1 MGKTIKEIAQN
12 LNVSKQAVWQRIK
25 RNKTLQ
31 KAFNEHSKT
40 FNGTVFIDEIGED
53 IIKSAYSN
61 ATNTINIDETK
72 TNVDINIDNNK
83 VFTTTIDSN
92 KLIETLEKTLD
103 SLKEQ
108 LNVKDK
114 QINELTS
121 ILKSSQIQIE
131 NLTNALKTAQALHA
145 GTIKERLTSES
156 ESEQADITEDKTEKE
171 IEEKQK
177 GFFSRLFKK
186 RI

>member
-1 MGKTIKEIAQN
+1 MGKTIKQIAQD

-31 KAFNEHSKT
+31 KAFDEHSQT

-61 ATNTINIDETK
+61 ATNIININEDK
-72 TNVDINIDNNK
+72 TNVDINTDNNE

-92 KLIETLEKTLD
+92 KLIEALEKALD
-103 SLKEQ
+103 TLKEQ

-121 ILKSSQIQIE
+121 ILKTSQIQIE

-145 GTIKERLTSES
+145 GTIKERLTSEQS
-156 ESEQADITEDKTEKE
+156 DIVEDETEKE

-186 RI
+186 KI

>member
-1 MGKTIKEIAQN
+1 MGKTIKEIAQE

-25 RNKTLQ
+25 RNKILQ
-31 KAFNEHSKT
+31 KAFDEHSKT
-40 FNGTVFIDEIGED
+40 FNGTVFIDEKGEE

-61 ATNTINIDETK
+61 TVNTEDIIN
-72 TNVDINIDNNK
+72 NVDINVDNNK
-83 VFTTTIDSN
+83 IFTTTIDSN
-92 KLIETLEKTLD
+92 KLIEALEKAMD

-108 LNVKDK
+108 LAVKDK
-114 QINELTS
+114 QIDELTS

-145 GTIKERLTSES
+145 GTIKERLTT
-156 ESEQADITEDKTEKE
+156 EQPDLTEEEIDKE
-171 IEEKQK
+171 IEEKQR

-186 RI
+186 KV